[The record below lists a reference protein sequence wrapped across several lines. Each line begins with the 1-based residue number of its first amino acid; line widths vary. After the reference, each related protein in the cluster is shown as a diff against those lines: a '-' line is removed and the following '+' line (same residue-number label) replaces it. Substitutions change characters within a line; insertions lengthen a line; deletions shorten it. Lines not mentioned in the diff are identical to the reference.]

1 MLSFNVVRTSFALR
15 YRSFFVWR
23 ESRGSESLSTGSTN
37 EVIEDMALKK
47 SEIYSTLI
55 KCANKLRSNSGI
67 GAESFKNYVL
77 IILFL
82 KYISDRVKSGERT
95 MLIIP
100 N

>member
-1 MLSFNVVRTSFALR
+1 
-15 YRSFFVWR
+15 
-23 ESRGSESLSTGSTN
+23 
-37 EVIEDMALKK
+37 MALKK

>member
-1 MLSFNVVRTSFALR
+1 
-15 YRSFFVWR
+15 
-23 ESRGSESLSTGSTN
+23 
-37 EVIEDMALKK
+37 MALKK

-95 MLIIP
+95 MLSIP
-100 N
+100 KGMVSFWLVMFVDMSLFRILSPVYAG

>member
-1 MLSFNVVRTSFALR
+1 
-15 YRSFFVWR
+15 
-23 ESRGSESLSTGSTN
+23 
-37 EVIEDMALKK
+37 MALKK
-47 SEIYSTLI
+47 SEIYSTLT

-95 MLIIP
+95 MLRIPEGCSFDDIIALKGKKIIGEEI
-100 N
+100 NKIIAKIAEVNELQDQGYSI

>member
-1 MLSFNVVRTSFALR
+1 
-15 YRSFFVWR
+15 
-23 ESRGSESLSTGSTN
+23 
-37 EVIEDMALKK
+37 MALKK

-100 N
+100 KGCSFDDIIALKGKKIIGEEINKIIAKIA